1 MTVGSIST
9 ASQVDEAQGQLAG
22 NLGGLGVQAHAGRGL
37 DVTTVTG
44 IFTHNLKGIEDGQGR
59 AVVTP
64 GEGLVNV
71 GEGGRRHGAYD
82 TAPHTPEV
90 TSSTKHGRISE
101 RTLNT
106 SSLTCDYDKTLR
118 CRAESRCGLL
128 NNRSTLTNK

>member
-37 DVTTVTG
+37 DAATVTG
-44 IFTHNLKGIEDGQGR
+44 VFTHDLQGFEDRQDH
-59 AVVTP
+59 AVVMA

-82 TAPHTPEV
+82 TAPASTKV

-101 RTLNT
+101 RVLST
-106 SSLTCDYDKTLR
+106 SSLTCDYAGTLH
-118 CRAESRCGLL
+118 CRAESHCRLL
-128 NNRSTLTNK
+128 NNRSTLTIK

>member
-59 AVVTP
+59 AVVAP

-71 GEGGRRHGAYD
+71 GEGGRHHGEHD
-82 TAPHTPEV
+82 TAPAFTEV
-90 TSSTKHGRISE
+90 T
-101 RTLNT
+101 
-106 SSLTCDYDKTLR
+106 
-118 CRAESRCGLL
+118 
-128 NNRSTLTNK
+128 